1 MTTAVASKAKPTQK
15 QRALAVQIEGLKFDR
30 LLLQA
35 LSGSEGLSR
44 LFHFDLEMLS
54 ELGDHVDPQ
63 DVVGKKVSVR
73 LSEKGRKT
81 RYFVGYINRFSWVG
95 KDKHFHAYRAEMVPW
110 LWQLTLAANCRI
122 FPKTKS
128 RDVVKK
134 VFEDHGFV
142 AGEHFKFD
150 LIPRSPRC
158 LSCIQHR
165 GECFRRRYG
174 EN

>member
-1 MTTAVASKAKPTQK
+1 MTPRIGWRERTRPSQRPRTAAAEQRSEDFMTTAVASKAKPTQK

-81 RYFVGYINRFSWVG
+81 RYFVGYINRF
-95 KDKHFHAYRAEMVPW
+95 
-110 LWQLTLAANCRI
+110 
-122 FPKTKS
+122 
-128 RDVVKK
+128 
-134 VFEDHGFV
+134 
-142 AGEHFKFD
+142 
-150 LIPRSPRC
+150 
-158 LSCIQHR
+158 
-165 GECFRRRYG
+165 
-174 EN
+174 